1 MSHFSIAGLQLKL
14 ESGDNLDVISKH
26 IVKTK
31 KRFPWV
37 DMIVLTELCT
47 YGPEKKYASSFPSQA
62 EHHYQKLCIDNNVWL
77 ITGSQYEQDGDDI
90 YNTSTVINNLG
101 EIVTRYRKIF
111 PFLPYESGVK
121 EGSDIVTFDVP
132 GGRIGIAICYDL
144 WFPEVARAMVCDGA
158 DVLIFPTL
166 TGTIDRPLEL
176 IMSQST
182 AVMNQCYVFG
192 INASEPYG
200 TGQSIVVEPDGNV
213 IYQANIGEEIIPI
226 EIDFE
231 RVKRVRTRG
240 GLGLGQPLKS
250 LRDNPINFSKLTKK
264 DTDYLDSLGP
274 LTVPLQDNADNS

>member
-14 ESGDNLDVISKH
+14 ESGDNLEVISEH

-47 YGPEKKYASSFPSQA
+47 YGPEKKYASTFPSDA
-62 EHHYQKLCIDNNVWL
+62 ERHYCKLCKDNNLWL

-111 PFLPYESGVK
+111 PFLPYETGVK
-121 EGSDIVTFDVP
+121 EGSEIVTFDVP

-200 TGQSIVVEPDGNV
+200 TGQSIAVEPDGNV

-226 EIDFE
+226 EIDFD

-250 LRDNPINFSKLTKK
+250 LRDNPMSFSHLTNK
-264 DTDYLDSLGP
+264 DTDYLTTLGP
-274 LTVPLQDNADNS
+274 LTVPLQDNTNKS